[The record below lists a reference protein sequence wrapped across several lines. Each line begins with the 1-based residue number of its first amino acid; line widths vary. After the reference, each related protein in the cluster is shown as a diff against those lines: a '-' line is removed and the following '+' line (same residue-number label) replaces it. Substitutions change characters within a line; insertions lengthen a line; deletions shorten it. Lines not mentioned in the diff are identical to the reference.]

1 MTSRLT
7 FKNMH
12 GNATDIIWLVASFGS
27 IMLISE
33 SKIHDNKLRD
43 VSIEMKRRQ
52 AKLAYDVL
60 IDSIGLVKWKL
71 GDYTTLTIT

>member
-1 MTSRLT
+1 
-7 FKNMH
+7 
-12 GNATDIIWLVASFGS
+12 
-27 IMLISE
+27 
-33 SKIHDNKLRD
+33 
-43 VSIEMKRRQ
+43 MKRRQ